1 MRFARLFLCVMLG
14 WLLGVEAVSARPLDP
29 SLSRVSRLLFESRI
43 EEADA
48 ALRQLEATRSTDSS
62 VQLLRGEIQFQ
73 LGNYEEAAK
82 VLRKALTD
90 PRLHPAEQNEGRA
103 MLDLATATADATR
116 GMEEKTSSSG
126 HFVFRYRRGKDEVL
140 VPYASA
146 ALDKAWSALAQDFGD
161 SSDPEAAAPTKPIR
175 VEIYEEIADLARV
188 STLTLKEIETSGT
201 IALCKWNRLMIVSPK
216 ALLRGY
222 PWLDTLTHEYTH
234 YIVSRAGRGL
244 VPLWIHEG
252 LAKFEERR
260 WRGPAGGSLSPAME
274 QLLSTAV
281 QKRRLISF
289 EKMSPSMAKLPSQ
302 EDTALAFA
310 EVYTFIEYLYGR
322 AGYAGLRALIKSL
335 SDGLPESK
343 AMQTA
348 FGVSFDE
355 LDRAWRS
362 ALRGRKPKSKIG
374 PFAEKLRSR
383 KPTGSKAATSEDDE
397 SGDISDP
404 KVRGYVRLGG
414 LLRARGRLHAAAFEY
429 EKAASQAG
437 SPHPLVGLKLGRTYL
452 DLNDPERAIL
462 ALEPASEQY
471 PDWAGLQAALG
482 SAYLRKGDLPKA
494 ETALD
499 SAMATSPF
507 DPNVHCGLKAI
518 YEQHKSPRLDQATRA
533 CSLLSGR

>member
-1 MRFARLFLCVMLG
+1 MSVARLILCVTLG
-14 WLLGVEAVSARPLDP
+14 WLLGVGTVGARTTDP
-29 SLSRVSRLLFESRI
+29 SLVRVSRLLFESRI

-48 ALRQLEATRSTDSS
+48 ALRQVEASRSADPS
-62 VQLLRGEIQFQ
+62 VQILRGEILFQ
-73 LGNYEEAAK
+73 LGSYEEAAK

-90 PRLHPAEQNEGRA
+90 TRLHPVEQNEGRV

-116 GMEEKTSSSG
+116 GMEEKLSSSG
-126 HFVFRYRRGKDEVL
+126 HFIFRYRRGKDEVL
-140 VPYASA
+140 IPYASA
-146 ALDKAWSALAQDFGD
+146 ALDKAWAALAADFGD
-161 SSDPEAAAPTKPIR
+161 SSDPDAAAPKKPVR

-260 WRGPAGGSLSPAME
+260 WRGPSGGGLSPAME

-310 EVYTFIEYLYGR
+310 EVYTFIEYLHGR
-322 AGYAGLRALIKSL
+322 AGFAGLRTLIKSL
-335 SDGLPESK
+335 GDGLPERM

-355 LDRAWRS
+355 LDHAWRS
-362 ALRGRKPKSKIG
+362 TLRSRKTKSKVG
-374 PFAEKLRSR
+374 PFAEKLRFR

-414 LLRARGRLHAAAFEY
+414 LLRARGRLSAAAFEY
-429 EKAASQAG
+429 EKAANQAA

-471 PDWAGLQAALG
+471 PEWAGLQAALG

-499 SAMATSPF
+499 GAISTSPF
-507 DPNVHCGLKAI
+507 DPSVHCGLKAI
-518 YEQHKSPRLDQATRA
+518 YEQRKSPLLEQASRA
-533 CSLLSGR
+533 CTLLSGR